1 MAKVFRPE
9 DDQMSRSSR
18 CNKEQNNEHL
28 RLTPQ
33 NQIKILSNTKIQQ
46 QQQQQQHSLFSQASW
61 GRLEMKPE
69 RNKFKVQA
77 H

>member
-28 RLTPQ
+28 RLRPQ
-33 NQIKILSNTKIQQ
+33 NQIKILKKILGLRIIQ
-46 QQQQQQHSLFSQASW
+46 FDGQA
-61 GRLEMKPE
+61 
-69 RNKFKVQA
+69 Q
-77 H
+77 